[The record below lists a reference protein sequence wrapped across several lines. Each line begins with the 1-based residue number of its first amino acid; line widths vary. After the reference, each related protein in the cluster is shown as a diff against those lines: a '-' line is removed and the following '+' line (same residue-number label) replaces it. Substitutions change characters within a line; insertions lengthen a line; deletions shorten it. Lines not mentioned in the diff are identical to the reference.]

1 MIFSLREWYSRVV
14 ASVGFILPRLFV
26 LLIACNYIAFRV
38 ELFAEEYERVHPAYT
53 GSTESVSSSSTTWES
68 FDKDNAPK
76 AFAFQAQIILTMLGV
91 RGDALFPPAPH
102 VSTSEPIRDKSP
114 PVSSLPN

>member
-1 MIFSLREWYSRVV
+1 MNSFLRVFSTH
-14 ASVGFILPRLFV
+14 SVDSAGSVLARLC
-26 LLIACNYIAFRV
+26 LLLFACNYLTFRV
-38 ELFAEEYERVHPAYT
+38 ELFAEEYARAHPQYA
-53 GSTESVSSSSTTWES
+53 GSTSTVASPTTTWES

-114 PVSSLPN
+114 PVSFLLN